1 MTNIT
6 DWTLEPRMREF
17 ELGDYIG
24 AAPRWCPSCGNHTV
38 LKCLQKLCKDLNLP
52 PEKTV
57 VVSGIGCSSRLPH
70 HMGTYG
76 FHSLH
81 GRALP
86 VACGIRAR
94 RPDLS
99 IFVVTGDGDC
109 CAIGAGHWLHA
120 LRYNMKMTVLLL
132 DNNIYG
138 LTKKQTSPTTPAHT
152 RTNTHPNGAPL
163 DPVNPIATA
172 ISMTNASFVAQCVD
186 WLPEH
191 LYNTLLRAQS
201 HPGLSFIRIRQR
213 CPHFMKGH
221 LDAFINDTD
230 KLQLLTDP
238 NGVATGSLTQTYKTV
253 SHDPTD
259 IALATKISRQTD
271 PIPLGL
277 IYLNESAVRYD
288 EFTQKGIITSEE
300 EKLSAI
306 EAELDKF
313 AIT

>member
-1 MTNIT
+1 MNMT
-6 DWTLEPRMREF
+6 DWTLEPRLREF
-17 ELGDYIG
+17 ELGDYLG

-38 LKCLQKLCKDLNLP
+38 LKWLQKLCKDLNLP

-86 VACGIRAR
+86 VAEGIRAR
-94 RPDLS
+94 RHDLS

-109 CAIGAGHWLHA
+109 CAIGAGHWIHA

-138 LTKKQTSPTTPAHT
+138 LTKKQTSPTTPAQT

-163 DPVNPIATA
+163 EPINPLATA
-172 ISMTNASFVAQCVD
+172 ISVVNASFVAQCVD

-191 LYNTLLRAQS
+191 LYHTLLRAQA
-201 HPGLSFIRIRQR
+201 HPGLAFVRIRQR

-221 LDAFINDTD
+221 LDAFVQDPGR
-230 KLQLLTDP
+230 LQLLTDSRGIDP
-238 NGVATGSLTQTYKTV
+238 GSLTQTVSTV
-253 SHDPTD
+253 PHDPTD
-259 IALATKISRQTD
+259 FQAAMRVARQAE

-277 IYLNESAVRYD
+277 VYLNEGAVRYD
-288 EFTQKGIITSEE
+288 EFTQRGLIMSAE
-300 EKLSAI
+300 EKLAVI
-306 EAELDKF
+306 NAEFDKF
-313 AIT
+313 AIV

>member
-1 MTNIT
+1 MNMT
-6 DWTLEPRMREF
+6 DWTLEPRLREF
-17 ELGDYIG
+17 ELGDYLG

-86 VACGIRAR
+86 VAEGIRAR
-94 RPDLS
+94 RHDLS

-109 CAIGAGHWLHA
+109 CAIGAGHWIHA

-138 LTKKQTSPTTPAHT
+138 LTKKQTSPTTPAQT

-163 DPVNPIATA
+163 EPINPLATA
-172 ISMTNASFVAQCVD
+172 ISVVNASFVAQCVD

-191 LYNTLLRAQS
+191 LYHTLLRAQA
-201 HPGLSFIRIRQR
+201 HPGLAFVRIRQR

-221 LDAFINDTD
+221 LDAFVQDPGR
-230 KLQLLTDP
+230 LQLLTDSRGIDP
-238 NGVATGSLTQTYKTV
+238 GSLTQTVSTV
-253 SHDPTD
+253 PHDPTD
-259 IALATKISRQTD
+259 FQAAMRIARQTE

-277 IYLNESAVRYD
+277 VYLNEGAVRYD
-288 EFTQKGIITSEE
+288 EFTQRGLIMSAE
-300 EKLSAI
+300 EKLAVI
-306 EAELDKF
+306 NAEFDKF
-313 AIT
+313 AIV

>member
-1 MTNIT
+1 MANMT
-6 DWTLEPRMREF
+6 DWTLEPRLREF
-17 ELGDYIG
+17 SLDDYQG
-24 AAPRWCPSCGNHTV
+24 ATPRWCPSCGNHTIV
-38 LKCLQKLCKDLNLP
+38 RCLQKLCKDSHIP

-94 RPDLS
+94 RPDLH

-109 CAIGAGHWLHA
+109 CAIGTAHWIHA

-132 DNNIYG
+132 DNSIYG

-152 RTNTHPNGAPL
+152 PTNTHPMGAPL
-163 DPVNPIATA
+163 DPINPLATA
-172 ISMTNASFVAQCVD
+172 ISVTNTSFVAQCVD

-201 HPGLSFIRIRQR
+201 HPGLAFIRIRQR
-213 CPHFMKGH
+213 CPHFMKGRW
-221 LDAFINDTD
+221 DEYVNDPNRT
-230 KLQLLTDP
+230 LLLTDP
-238 NGVATGSLTQTYKTV
+238 HGVDPGSLVREHPCQA
-253 SHDPTD
+253 HDPHD
-259 IALATKISRQTD
+259 IGRAFMTARQED
-271 PIPLGL
+271 PLPLGL
-277 IYLNESAVRYD
+277 LYLNESAVRYD
-288 EFTQKGIITSEE
+288 HFTQKGLVMSPE
-300 EKLSAI
+300 EKLAAI
-306 EAELDKF
+306 EAEFDKF
-313 AIT
+313 AVH

>member
-1 MTNIT
+1 MNMT
-6 DWTLEPRMREF
+6 DWTLEPHMREF
-17 ELGDYIG
+17 ELDDYLG
-24 AAPRWCPSCGNHTV
+24 AAARWCPSCGNHTV
-38 LKCLQKLCKDLNLP
+38 LKCLQKLCKELNLP

-86 VACGIRAR
+86 VASGIRAR

-120 LRYNMKMTVLLL
+120 LHYNMKMTVLLM

-163 DPVNPIATA
+163 DPLNPLATA
-172 ISMTNASFVAQCVD
+172 ISMTNASFIAQCVD

-191 LYNTLLRAQS
+191 LYHTLLRAHA

-221 LDAFINDTD
+221 LDEFMNDPQ
-230 KLQLLTDP
+230 KLRLLTDAR
-238 NGVATGSLTQTYKTV
+238 GVDPGSLTDTYPALA
-253 SHDPTD
+253 HDPTQYD
-259 IALATKISRQTD
+259 QAMQIARENSPIS
-271 PIPLGL
+271 LGL
-277 IYLNESAVRYD
+277 IYLNESAIRYD
-288 EFTQKGIITSEE
+288 EFTQRGLITSEE
-300 EKLSAI
+300 EKIAAI

-313 AIT
+313 AIV

>member
-1 MTNIT
+1 MNMT
-6 DWTLEPRMREF
+6 DWTLEPRLREF
-17 ELGDYIG
+17 ELGDYLG
-24 AAPRWCPSCGNHTV
+24 AAPRWGPSCGNHTV

-86 VACGIRAR
+86 VAEGIRAR
-94 RPDLS
+94 RHDLS

-109 CAIGAGHWLHA
+109 CAIGAGHWIHA

-138 LTKKQTSPTTPAHT
+138 LTKKQTSPTTPAQT

-163 DPVNPIATA
+163 EPINPLATA
-172 ISMTNASFVAQCVD
+172 ISVVNASFVAQCVD

-191 LYNTLLRAQS
+191 LYHTLLRAQA
-201 HPGLSFIRIRQR
+201 HPGLAFVRIRQR

-221 LDAFINDTD
+221 LDAFVQDPGR
-230 KLQLLTDP
+230 LQLLTDSRGIDP
-238 NGVATGSLTQTYKTV
+238 GSLTQTVSTV
-253 SHDPTD
+253 PHDPTD
-259 IALATKISRQTD
+259 FQAAMRVARQAE

-277 IYLNESAVRYD
+277 VYLNEGAVRYD
-288 EFTQKGIITSEE
+288 EFTQRGLIMSAE
-300 EKLSAI
+300 EKLGVITADF
-306 EAELDKF
+306 DKF
-313 AIT
+313 AIV

>member
-1 MTNIT
+1 MNMT
-6 DWTLEPRMREF
+6 DWTLEPRLREF
-17 ELGDYIG
+17 ELGDYLG

-86 VACGIRAR
+86 VAEGIRAR
-94 RPDLS
+94 RHDLS

-109 CAIGAGHWLHA
+109 CAIGAGHWIHA

-138 LTKKQTSPTTPAHT
+138 LTKKQTSPTTPAQT

-163 DPVNPIATA
+163 EPINPLATA
-172 ISMTNASFVAQCVD
+172 ISVVNASFVAQCVD

-191 LYNTLLRAQS
+191 LYHTLLRAQA
-201 HPGLSFIRIRQR
+201 HPGLAFVRIRQR

-221 LDAFINDTD
+221 LDAFVQDPGR
-230 KLQLLTDP
+230 LQLLTDSRGIDP
-238 NGVATGSLTQTYKTV
+238 GSLTQTVSTV
-253 SHDPTD
+253 PHDPTD
-259 IALATKISRQTD
+259 FQAAMRVACQAE

-277 IYLNESAVRYD
+277 VYLNEGAVRYD
-288 EFTQKGIITSEE
+288 EFTQRGLIMSAE
-300 EKLSAI
+300 EKLAVI
-306 EAELDKF
+306 NAEFDKF
-313 AIT
+313 AIV

>member
-1 MTNIT
+1 MNMT
-6 DWTLEPRMREF
+6 DWTLEPRLREF
-17 ELGDYIG
+17 ELGDYLG

-86 VACGIRAR
+86 VAEGIRAR
-94 RPDLS
+94 RHDLS

-109 CAIGAGHWLHA
+109 CAIGAGHWIHA

-138 LTKKQTSPTTPAHT
+138 LTKKQTSPTTPAQT

-163 DPVNPIATA
+163 EPINPLATA
-172 ISMTNASFVAQCVD
+172 ISVVNASFVAQCVD

-191 LYNTLLRAQS
+191 LYHTLLRAQA
-201 HPGLSFIRIRQR
+201 HPGLAFVRIRQR
-213 CPHFMKGH
+213 CPHFMKGD
-221 LDAFINDTD
+221 LDAFVQDPGR
-230 KLQLLTDP
+230 LQLLTDSRGIDP
-238 NGVATGSLTQTYKTV
+238 GSLTQTVSTV
-253 SHDPTD
+253 PHDPTD
-259 IALATKISRQTD
+259 FQAAMRVARQAE

-277 IYLNESAVRYD
+277 VYLNEGAVRYD
-288 EFTQKGIITSEE
+288 EFTQRGLIMSAE
-300 EKLSAI
+300 EKLAVI
-306 EAELDKF
+306 NAEFDKF
-313 AIT
+313 AIV

>member
-1 MTNIT
+1 MNMT
-6 DWTLEPRMREF
+6 DWTLEPRLREF
-17 ELGDYIG
+17 ELGDYLG

-38 LKCLQKLCKDLNLP
+38 LKCLQQLCKDLNLP

-86 VACGIRAR
+86 VAEGIRAR
-94 RPDLS
+94 RHDLS

-109 CAIGAGHWLHA
+109 CAIGAGHWIHA

-138 LTKKQTSPTTPAHT
+138 LTKKQTSPTTPAQT
-152 RTNTHPNGAPL
+152 RTNTHPHGAPL
-163 DPVNPIATA
+163 EPINPLATA
-172 ISMTNASFVAQCVD
+172 ISVVNASFVAQCVD

-191 LYNTLLRAQS
+191 LYHTLLRAQA
-201 HPGLSFIRIRQR
+201 HPGLAFVRIRQR

-221 LDAFINDTD
+221 LDAFVQDPGR
-230 KLQLLTDP
+230 LQLLTDSRGIDP
-238 NGVATGSLTQTYKTV
+238 GSLTQTVSTV
-253 SHDPTD
+253 PHDPTD
-259 IALATKISRQTD
+259 FQAAMRVARQAE

-277 IYLNESAVRYD
+277 VYLNEGAVRYD
-288 EFTQKGIITSEE
+288 EFTQRGLIMSAE
-300 EKLSAI
+300 EKLAVI
-306 EAELDKF
+306 NAEFDKF
-313 AIT
+313 AIV